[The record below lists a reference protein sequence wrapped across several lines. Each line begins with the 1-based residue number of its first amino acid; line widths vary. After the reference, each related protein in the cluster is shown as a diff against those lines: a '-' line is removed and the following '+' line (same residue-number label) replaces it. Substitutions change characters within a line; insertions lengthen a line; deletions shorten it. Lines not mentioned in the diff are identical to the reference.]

1 MGQHIVVHVDGG
13 AVVDG
18 VTQTLSEDGL
28 ARVWGKAEQ
37 KEAGLRRR
45 EAVDRLKEMIRGK
58 KEVYCLYYSCFI

>member
-45 EAVDRLKEMIRGK
+45 EAVDRLEMIREK
-58 KEVYCLYYSCFI
+58 KVYCLYY